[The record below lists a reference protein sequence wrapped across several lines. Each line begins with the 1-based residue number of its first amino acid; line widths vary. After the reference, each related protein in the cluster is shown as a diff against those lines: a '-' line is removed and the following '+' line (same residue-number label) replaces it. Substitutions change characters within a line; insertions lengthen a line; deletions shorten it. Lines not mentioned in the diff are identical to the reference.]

1 MLNWYL
7 IIDRQNKDVS
17 ASNVIILKQF
27 EEWLRLIQ
35 GQMSRLSDQFNRV
48 LVQPRTL
55 SVEDLEE
62 PKRTI
67 NNLEGAISGLN
78 GLVRNAG
85 ALQAEQNRD
94 FSVSRVP
101 VLREMEEMLRLVQK
115 QITDVSS
122 TVTRALTGGLD
133 LKGTTAEEMNKN
145 VNGEPPMSTIPFLK
159 EFEEYLEL
167 FQKQINRL
175 GGTVQRVI
183 QGGNGN
189 QI

>member
-1 MLNWYL
+1 MT
-7 IIDRQNKDVS
+7 
-17 ASNVIILKQF
+17 
-27 EEWLRLIQ
+27 
-35 GQMSRLSDQFNRV
+35 RLSDQFNRV
-48 LVQPRTL
+48 LAQPRVL
-55 SVEDLEE
+55 SVNDLNE
-62 PKRTI
+62 PKKTI
-67 NNLEGAISGLN
+67 NRIEGAINGLN
-78 GLVRNAG
+78 GLLLGRSAG

-101 VLREMEEMLRLVQK
+101 VLREVEEMLRLVQK

-145 VNGEPPMSTIPFLK
+145 VNGEPVMSTIPFLK

-183 QGGNGN
+183 TGGNGGNGGN
-189 QI
+189 QV